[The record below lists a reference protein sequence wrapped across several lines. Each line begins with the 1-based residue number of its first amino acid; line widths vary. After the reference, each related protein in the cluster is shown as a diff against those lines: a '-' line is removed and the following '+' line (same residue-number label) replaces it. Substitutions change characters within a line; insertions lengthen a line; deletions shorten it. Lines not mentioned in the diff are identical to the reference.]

1 MSQLW
6 HGLYPHLLLAVLG
19 ATALAGCGF
28 QLRGST
34 TTILPAVR
42 LNADPPFRYEV
53 EHALRRSD
61 IEISTDDRAP
71 LVNLAD
77 ERVDYRILSMDAR
90 GTAREYEV
98 VHTVR
103 LAVQC
108 GDQNLIP
115 PTTLSASRIYSA
127 TETAWL
133 GTQAEAQQAA
143 EAAAQNLAGQILSR
157 LAGVKTTRCP
167 QQTAVPANTRIL
179 GEPAAE

>member
-1 MSQLW
+1 MRQPW
-6 HGLYPHLLLAVLG
+6 HGLYPHLLLAVLV

-28 QLRGST
+28 QLRGSAT
-34 TTILPAVR
+34 PILPAVR
-42 LNADPPFRYEV
+42 LNANPPFRYEV
-53 EHALRRSD
+53 EHALRRSG
-61 IEISTDDRAP
+61 IQVSSAESAP
-71 LVNLAD
+71 LVNLSD

-98 VHTVR
+98 VHTVH

-115 PTTLSASRIYSA
+115 PTTLSASRNYTA

-157 LAGVKTTRCP
+157 LAGVKTTHCP
-167 QQTAVPANTRIL
+167 QQDAVPEHARVL
-179 GEPAAE
+179 GEPATE